1 LGPLMCEPGS
11 ILNGIGGK
19 AAPPRGGATTPPTSF
34 RSPRMALK
42 KLLRVRVFA
51 MDDLGVA
58 RMFAIFL
65 LALGLNAAIYVWQH
79 RPSLDNPRVPGPGLN
94 VVTINPLGS

>member
-1 LGPLMCEPGS
+1 
-11 ILNGIGGK
+11 
-19 AAPPRGGATTPPTSF
+19 
-34 RSPRMALK
+34 MALK
-42 KLLRVRVFA
+42 KLLRVRVIA

-58 RMFAIFL
+58 RMFAFVL
-65 LALGLNAAIYVWQH
+65 LALALIAAIYVWQH